1 MNSWEKCQLPAI
13 PPRRTHSH
21 EGRIP
26 ER

>member
-13 PPRRTHSH
+13 PPRRTRSH
-21 EGRIP
+21 AGRIP